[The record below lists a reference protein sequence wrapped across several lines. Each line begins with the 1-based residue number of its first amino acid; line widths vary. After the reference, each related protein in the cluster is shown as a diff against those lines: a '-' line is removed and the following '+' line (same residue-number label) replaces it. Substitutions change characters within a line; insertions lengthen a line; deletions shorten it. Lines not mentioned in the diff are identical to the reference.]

1 MDRDNDFPSMDG
13 PSLLDDDSDDDMPDP
28 SAGFKRAKYGGA
40 AAVFVGLLGAVAVFL
55 FAPPIPLGDWA
66 VYVRALVSLVAFGVV
81 AAVVWFL
88 TVVTIMGD
96 M

>member
-1 MDRDNDFPSMDG
+1 MDDNDLFGSDG
-13 PSLLDDDSDDDMPDP
+13 PDLLDDEQPDP
-28 SAGFKRAKYGGA
+28 TDGFKKVKYGGA
-40 AAVFVGLLGAVAVFL
+40 AAVLAGILGAIAVFL

-66 VYVRALVSLVAFGVV
+66 VYVRALVSLVAFGIT